1 MSGIR
6 IIRPTHRG
14 LVETLGKWSKTAEAG
29 FTWLFPIVQTMR
41 KVNITEQMVDVE
53 PQTVI
58 TKDNLNAIV
67 DAVVYYQI
75 DDAKKSEY
83 NVDNHKIQLTSLA
96 RTTLRAV
103 IGQMSFTEANEE
115 RTKINTEVESI
126 LDKETDS
133 YGVKVL
139 RVEIQKIEAPKDV
152 QEAMNNVVV
161 AERKKIAAKDFAKA
175 TETEADG
182 QRMANIKLAE
192 GHKQATILKAEG
204 QAKAFDLIEKSFKEK
219 SQLLRK
225 LEVTENSL
233 KDNAKIIMTEKG
245 ISPQLIIGELPL
257 KK

>member
-1 MSGIR
+1 
-6 IIRPTHRG
+6 
-14 LVETLGKWSKTAEAG
+14 
-29 FTWLFPIVQTMR
+29 
-41 KVNITEQMVDVE
+41 
-53 PQTVI
+53 
-58 TKDNLNAIV
+58 
-67 DAVVYYQI
+67 
-75 DDAKKSEY
+75 
-83 NVDNHKIQLTSLA
+83 
-96 RTTLRAV
+96 
-103 IGQMSFTEANEE
+103 
-115 RTKINTEVESI
+115 
-126 LDKETDS
+126 
-133 YGVKVL
+133 VKVL